1 MYPKKES
8 KKTTVENFKI
18 PSEWKPKEENR
29 WVIMS
34 KIIPWEKF
42 EEEYA
47 KQFSEN
53 KGAPAKPFRMALGSY
68 VDFDADEV
76 VEFHAE
82 SLSKIETQNGT
93 IQKFREKTG
102 KMVRGKPR

>member
-8 KKTTVENFKI
+8 KKSTVENFKI

-53 KGAPAKPFRMALGSY
+53 KGAPAKPFTAVLNQSY
-68 VDFDADEV
+68 HRNKSPNQV
-76 VEFHAE
+76 
-82 SLSKIETQNGT
+82 
-93 IQKFREKTG
+93 
-102 KMVRGKPR
+102 

>member
-1 MYPKKES
+1 MSKKACTPSPSRALNDVPKKES
-8 KKTTVENFKI
+8 KKSTVENFKI
-18 PSEWKPKEENR
+18 SSEWKPKEENR

-53 KGAPAKPFRMALGSY
+53 KGAPAKPFTAVLNQSY
-68 VDFDADEV
+68 HRNKSPNQVQARFLWFAYM
-76 VEFHAE
+76 
-82 SLSKIETQNGT
+82 T
-93 IQKFREKTG
+93 
-102 KMVRGKPR
+102 

>member
-8 KKTTVENFKI
+8 KKSTVENFKI

-53 KGAPAKPFRMALGSY
+53 KGAPAKPFTAISDQTHHEKAISKAQSRDHNVGTNQ
-68 VDFDADEV
+68 EH
-76 VEFHAE
+76 FH
-82 SLSKIETQNGT
+82 Q
-93 IQKFREKTG
+93 
-102 KMVRGKPR
+102 

>member
-8 KKTTVENFKI
+8 KKSTVENFKI

-34 KIIPWEKF
+34 KIIPWEEF

-47 KQFSEN
+47 KNFSEN
-53 KGAPAKPFRMALGSY
+53 KGAPAKPFRIALGSL
-68 VDFDADEV
+68 DI
-76 VEFHAE
+76 
-82 SLSKIETQNGT
+82 S
-93 IQKFREKTG
+93 
-102 KMVRGKPR
+102 